1 MKFNFPKGQIQNRP
15 GLRDNLALLEDYFL
29 KSVLV
34 ETKILEPMIY
44 ISQHRFDETAD
55 GLTCRGFDLTI
66 TVDAVVFKV
75 RYYLDRPEE
84 FTVISPKTA
93 GKSPQIR
100 QLVDYLASV
109 LGGQRIFLYAARSE
123 TYREIDLQTLVFKT
137 TETVTPHPGLKWLVK
152 GASAGEP
159 ASENLRLAHT

>member
-1 MKFNFPKGQIQNRP
+1 
-15 GLRDNLALLEDYFL
+15 
-29 KSVLV
+29 
-34 ETKILEPMIY
+34 MIY
-44 ISQHRFDETAD
+44 ISQTRFDETSG

-66 TVDAVVFKV
+66 TVDAVVFQV

-84 FTVISPKTA
+84 FTVIGPKTT

-123 TYREIDLQTLVFKT
+123 TYREIDLQTLAFKT
-137 TETVTPHPGLKWLVK
+137 SETVPPHPGLKWLA
-152 GASAGEP
+152 GINSAGEP
-159 ASENLRLAHT
+159 VNQHLRLARL